1 MNGRLPNSTAIAFVI
16 ACTTTTSLVVFAF
29 IILLLVS
36 IPAYSSVGEE
46 KFWAGLEGE
55 FEVPPI
61 DTNASGMAMFMATQ
75 DSIWY
80 MINVTGI
87 NNLTSAHIH
96 SGNYGE
102 NGPTVASLFSSDIP
116 TENMNGTLI
125 QGNITANMLQGP
137 LLDKQLSELVLE
149 MQNNS
154 TYANVN
160 TALYPNGE
168 IRGQIMSA
176 NLTHADIMMG

>member
-1 MNGRLPNSTAIAFVI
+1 MPQDIA
-16 ACTTTTSLVVFAF
+16 TTTSLVAF
-29 IILLLVS
+29 IILSLVS
-36 IPAYSSVGEE
+36 MPTYSSVGEE

-61 DTNASGMAMFMATQ
+61 DTNASGMVMFMATQ
-75 DSIWY
+75 DGIWY

-87 NNLTSAHIH
+87 NNVTSAHIH

-116 TENMNGTLI
+116 KGNMNGTLI
-125 QGNITANMLQGP
+125 HSGNITANMLQGP

-176 NLTHADIMMG
+176 NLTHADIMMS

>member
-1 MNGRLPNSTAIAFVI
+1 MNVRLPNSTAIAFVI
-16 ACTTTTSLVVFAF
+16 ACTTATSLVAF
-29 IILLLVS
+29 IILSLVS
-36 IPAYSSVGEE
+36 IPTYSSVGEE

-61 DTNASGMAMFMATQ
+61 DTSASGMAMFKATH

-87 NNLTSAHIH
+87 NNVTSAHIH
-96 SGNYGE
+96 SGNHGE

-125 QGNITANMLQGP
+125 QGNITANVLQGP
-137 LLDKQLSELVLE
+137 LLDKQLSELISE

-154 TYANVN
+154 TYVKVN

-176 NLTHADIMMG
+176 NLTHADIMMN